1 MEGHAADTRFAEA
14 RAVRGGGGPGAVR
27 QALAAV
33 DAALRESYAFGSWGG
48 GGPAPS
54 RSPLDGARSSEPDGA
69 PDTRPGLRGRGPV
82 LAAPGATP
90 PSADASSPR
99 SPLQAASA
107 ANRGGVPLRNASPR
121 ESAGPVAPPV
131 VTRAVEEAL
140 TEALED
146 VGWVVLQ
153 VRAEGVTCGGI
164 EVAGP
169 DLAAA
174 LAALEIASVLF
185 WGAGAAEAAAFLALA
200 GLARGGGYEG
210 DAGRAAVAAWRAAHL
225 GAHVEALPARV
236 QGASPPPSSA
246 TAGGASPESELGA
259 EARERLRVLRARPS
273 GYLGRVRLAP
283 PPVAGSPPS
292 TGVAPDVP
300 PRAPRLADNLARLA
314 PHAPGLAARVGTS
327 QVQAGDLEVLT
338 LLLDAVDADPT
349 LRETCVRAGTARR
362 GLTARLDPRA
372 HAAWC
377 FSWWGLTLPEALSE
391 VGHIAA
397 ALGESHAAILHDAL
411 AARAVP
417 LPAMAPADVS
427 GLVAYL
433 ELAART
439 HDLAACA
446 EAARSLGH
454 VDARVRMAALRA
466 WAHARPADDA
476 RVSALA
482 ARDPDP
488 RVRATA
494 RGVLTGA
501 P

>member
-33 DAALRESYAFGSWGG
+33 DAALRDSYAVGSWGG

-54 RSPLDGARSSEPDGA
+54 RSPLDGD
-69 PDTRPGLRGRGPV
+69 LRGRGPV

-121 ESAGPVAPPV
+121 ESAGPVGQEAFLVPPPPV

-140 TEALED
+140 AEALED

-174 LAALEIASVLF
+174 LAALEIASVMF

-200 GLARGGGYEG
+200 GLARGGGYAG
-210 DAGRAAVAAWRAAHL
+210 DAGRAAVAAWRAAHV

-236 QGASPPPSSA
+236 QGASPPLSSA

-292 TGVAPDVP
+292 TGVAPDAP
-300 PRAPRLADNLARLA
+300 PRAPRLADTLARVA

-349 LRETCVRAGTARR
+349 LRETCVRAGAARR
-362 GLTARLDPRA
+362 GFTARLDPRA
-372 HAAWC
+372 HTAWC
-377 FSWWGLTLPEALSE
+377 FTWWGLTLPEHLSE

-397 ALGESHAAILHDAL
+397 ALGEAHAAILHDAL

-417 LPAMAPADVS
+417 LPAMAPPDVS

-454 VDARVRMAALRA
+454 GDARVRMASLRA